1 MDDKEKERTIRNL
14 QMLEQN
20 LQQILMQK
28 QAFQMELRETQSAMK
43 ELEKSG
49 EEVFKIIGQM
59 MIKSD
64 KKSMISELANKE
76 KLMDLRIRNF
86 EKQEIAVSKKI
97 EEIQKEITQ

>member
-1 MDDKEKERTIRNL
+1 MDDKEKEMAIRNL

-43 ELEKSG
+43 EIEKSG

-64 KKSMISELANKE
+64 KKSMIAELANKE

>member
-64 KKSMISELANKE
+64 KKSMIAELANKE

>member
-64 KKSMISELANKE
+64 KKSMIAELANKE

-86 EKQEIAVSKKI
+86 EKQETAVSKKI